1 MRQIVNT
8 SILFALLWAGGDAR
22 AETATSE
29 GGEPGGTIA
38 QSSALREWTS
48 REIDDELARV
58 PSLLAE
64 GSYDLATEL
73 LNSILPAV
81 ENDTPRLREV
91 YLQLIRTYFTR
102 ANYFASRLREREA
115 AKLFYREAETL
126 VLQCLLNEELRD
138 VAPEPP
144 EEYPPEMVAA
154 FARIRSENFGS
165 FRILSLDPKNAVVT
179 IDGAP
184 LERHFGG
191 EPDSLGLLVRNL
203 EVGAHEIVMQAEGYR
218 TVRDEFRVSP
228 NSTIERSYTL
238 SKARGVFS
246 YLSWAGGVAVAS
258 VLAWVFIGGDEAG
271 PALLPGPP
279 DPPAE

>member
-1 MRQIVNT
+1 MSPPGN
-8 SILFALLWAGGDAR
+8 
-22 AETATSE
+22 AETTKSEDGGPKGMIAT
-29 GGEPGGTIA
+29 PAART
-38 QSSALREWTS
+38 WTS
-48 REIDDELARV
+48 SEIDDALARV
-58 PSLLAE
+58 PSLLAD

-81 ENDTPRLREV
+81 ENDSERLRGV

-126 VLQCLLNEELRD
+126 VLQCLLKDELRN
-138 VAPEPP
+138 VKPEPP

-165 FRILSLDPKNAVVT
+165 FRILSLDPKSALVT

-184 LERHFGG
+184 LERVVGH
-191 EPDSLGLLVRNL
+191 EPDSLGLMLRDL
-203 EVGAHEIVMQAEGYR
+203 EVGAHEIVMQADGYR
-218 TVRDEFRVSP
+218 TVRDEFRISP
-228 NSTIERSYTL
+228 NSTIERSYSL

-246 YLSWAGGVAVAS
+246 YLSWAGGIAAAG
-258 VLAWVFIGGDEAG
+258 VLAWVFLGGEEAG
-271 PALLPGPP
+271 PVFLPGPP
-279 DPPAE
+279 APPAE